1 MTNKTL
7 GALAKDYAQAVS
19 DQKTYRKARTEL
31 LEGIIA
37 GKIKV
42 APIDFP
48 PPIDLDEGDPTVE
61 SAITVMV
68 PEPPS
73 ERQKPPPPPPPKE
86 THQHWLIGSGIVAL
100 ICLFVLIILFVRQDD
115 TSTQEESST
124 TIQLPEQSSINVDET
139 PIASAADNLVGEFLK
154 QNNWSEENKQ
164 QFISNWQNLSI
175 QEQTAALNSPAISR
189 MSNAIYKQLNGERAL
204 LGLGDNAT
212 AIAKQQTLVDF
223 AGQVGIDDP
232 RLVVEG
238 KIEEAMTTKDETP
251 DSKLA
256 TEAEAQAS
264 VTKTE
269 TDSIPDSG
277 TTEVPPADTNAS
289 NTVIHEQTDIPT
301 NETEPA
307 LTTTETMVEESP
319 KVTETVA
326 VANDVPSTTVTKKTT
341 TNKNACKAELAKKR
355 KPYCRDIIDGIGNGP
370 TLVVIRS
377 GKFTMGGKNP
387 FEQPAHDVTIAY
399 PLALSVSEIT
409 FGEFQLYCE
418 ATQHPCPKQPWVGKD
433 YPVVNVSWVD
443 VQEYLKWLT
452 EQTGNI
458 YRLPSE
464 AEWEYAAR
472 AGTKTT
478 YPFGDEVL
486 ITDAV
491 FSDRKQLSSP
501 LPKTDRSINR
511 NKFRL
516 YHMMGNV
523 REWVADNWQDN
534 YSAATNDGSLYENG
548 GQLRVVRGGSYN
560 DNADALRSGAREKL
574 TADTKDK
581 FTGFRILQ
589 EISN

>member
-1 MTNKTL
+1 
-7 GALAKDYAQAVS
+7 
-19 DQKTYRKARTEL
+19 
-31 LEGIIA
+31 
-37 GKIKV
+37 
-42 APIDFP
+42 
-48 PPIDLDEGDPTVE
+48 
-61 SAITVMV
+61 
-68 PEPPS
+68 
-73 ERQKPPPPPPPKE
+73 
-86 THQHWLIGSGIVAL
+86 
-100 ICLFVLIILFVRQDD
+100 
-115 TSTQEESST
+115 
-124 TIQLPEQSSINVDET
+124 
-139 PIASAADNLVGEFLK
+139 
-154 QNNWSEENKQ
+154 
-164 QFISNWQNLSI
+164 
-175 QEQTAALNSPAISR
+175 
-189 MSNAIYKQLNGERAL
+189 
-204 LGLGDNAT
+204 
-212 AIAKQQTLVDF
+212 
-223 AGQVGIDDP
+223 
-232 RLVVEG
+232 
-238 KIEEAMTTKDETP
+238 
-251 DSKLA
+251 
-256 TEAEAQAS
+256 
-264 VTKTE
+264 
-269 TDSIPDSG
+269 
-277 TTEVPPADTNAS
+277 
-289 NTVIHEQTDIPT
+289 
-301 NETEPA
+301 
-307 LTTTETMVEESP
+307 
-319 KVTETVA
+319 
-326 VANDVPSTTVTKKTT
+326 
-341 TNKNACKAELAKKR
+341 
-355 KPYCRDIIDGIGNGP
+355 
-370 TLVVIRS
+370 
-377 GKFTMGGKNP
+377 
-387 FEQPAHDVTIAY
+387 
-399 PLALSVSEIT
+399 
-409 FGEFQLYCE
+409 
-418 ATQHPCPKQPWVGKD
+418 VGKD